1 MENDPFIRYSISRQ
15 EGPRHDDGGAILN
28 RFDDILVNEQGFAW
42 RDLLGLDTWQTFTP
56 VFGSLTVVGATS
68 YSGRFRIVGRSLE
81 FQVKFS
87 AATSIAS
94 VAGTDYLNL
103 PIPAIG
109 LTGIGVMTNDT
120 TNVSVGVCVIN
131 SSLARCYL
139 PSQSASG
146 NTFTIFGSYEI

>member
-1 MENDPFIRYSISRQ
+1 MDV
-15 EGPRHDDGGAILN
+15 N
-28 RFDDILVNEQGFAW
+28 RQGFAW

-94 VAGTDYLNL
+94 VAGTDYLTL

-120 TNVSVGVCVIN
+120 SNVAVGLCHIDVAT
-131 SSLARCYL
+131 SRCYL
-139 PSQSASG
+139 PAQLASG
-146 NTFTIFGSYEI
+146 NTFNLFVKYEI